1 MKSRV
6 LFFLLLSSFCAFAYS
21 GTEKPAA
28 GPLIVEMEGRGIYLT
43 SSTAT
48 ITGGDTLTLSS
59 PRVDWLDGMQQE
71 HINQLL
77 TVDLSQ
83 LSELAGYLDK
93 GIKNTL
99 VLSSLELKY
108 KTDSGWRTLQIHDRL
123 EWVTSSGGNLSFK
136 FKDPLRIPL
145 DQKMEQVALA
155 LKTWP
160 NPTDGWLMEL
170 GRFPMH
176 SVCCDCSGWCAFLWI
191 LFAYCNSCLQP
202 QGGEYCCI
210 NCDPPVPAA
219 PGGSCD

>member
-21 GTEKPAA
+21 GVEKPAA

-48 ITGGDTLTLSS
+48 LTGEDMLTLTA
-59 PRVDWLDGMQQE
+59 PDVDWLGGMKQE
-71 HINQLL
+71 HMNKLSTI
-77 TVDLSQ
+77 DLSKLPE
-83 LSELAGYLDK
+83 LSGYLDK
-93 GIKNTL
+93 GIKHTL

-108 KTDSGWRTLQIHDRL
+108 KTESGWRILQIHDRV
-123 EWVTSSGGNLSFK
+123 ESVSSSGGNIAFK
-136 FKDPLRIPL
+136 FKDPLQILL
-145 DQKMEQVALA
+145 DQKMEQVTLV

-160 NPTDGWLMEL
+160 YPTNGWLMEL

-176 SVCCDCSGWCAFLWI
+176 STCCDCSGWCAFLWI
-191 LFAYCNSCLQP
+191 LFAYCKNCLQP

-219 PGGSCD
+219 PGGTCP